1 MLLVICNIFHWQ
13 PRMWL
18 LHYNKNA
25 ENVKMH
31 FSLCDFTNPHFVLL
45 IRGRRFVLFSL
56 RHASV
61 FVINHQ
67 HLHYAYVIRR
77 SGFCLWQLAE
87 LRIMCLYCFKY
98 GYLSYKNTSEPCDA
112 HFNVCA
118 LFDNFWLVEQNTHP
132 WHYKAWKIQDNFSY
146 NSDWIHLKE
155 ESHIHLDALRA
166 SKTWT
171 HFWCTFL
178 GEVTLKSHV
187 GTRFD
192 TGVVCK

>member
-1 MLLVICNIFHWQ
+1 MLIFFTLMLLVICNIFHWQ

-87 LRIMCLYCFKY
+87 LRIMCLYVLNMD
-98 GYLSYKNTSEPCDA
+98 LSYKNNQS
-112 HFNVCA
+112 HVMRILMCA
-118 LFDNFWLVEQNTHP
+118 LYLTTFGWLNKNTHP

-171 HFWCTFL
+171 HF
-178 GEVTLKSHV
+178 
-187 GTRFD
+187 
-192 TGVVCK
+192 GVHFGGSNP